1 MRTAMTSRR
10 SRLFPLLAA
19 IVMLGPS
26 GRSLAADPIPTIVA
40 TSPSPRTGIG
50 VDIGIGSALGFAGVT
65 VTEAFGRFARL
76 EVGAG
81 YGYSGYQL
89 SFMPKIVLGEPHD
102 HFVAGVGVSVAFPDN
117 TQLAA
122 GHPVWLNIDAIG
134 YEHRFDT
141 GIAFSAAL
149 GVTGGLGGGEI
160 CVPPDGC
167 EPQFLESVTKYWL
180 PQGRVG
186 VAYWF

>member
-1 MRTAMTSRR
+1 MTNRR
-10 SRLFPLLAA
+10 ARLLLLAIA
-19 IVMLGPS
+19 AMLAAS
-26 GRSLAADPIPTIVA
+26 GRSFAAEPVPAMVA
-40 TSPSPRTGIG
+40 TPPPTPLPHTGIG
-50 VDIGIGSALGFAGVT
+50 VDIGLGSALGLAGVT

-102 HFVAGVGVSVAFPDN
+102 HFVAGVGVSVAFPDD
-117 TQLAA
+117 AWVA
-122 GHPVWLNIDAIG
+122 SGHPIWLNIDALG
-134 YEHRFDT
+134 FEHRFET
-141 GIAFSAAL
+141 GIAVSATV
-149 GVTGGLGGGEI
+149 GVSGGLGGGQL
-160 CVPPDGC
+160 CGPPADGC
-167 EPQFLESVTKYWL
+167 EPQFQSPVTHYWL

>member
-1 MRTAMTSRR
+1 MTNRR
-10 SRLFPLLAA
+10 PRLLPLLASFA
-19 IVMLGPS
+19 MLGLS
-26 GRSLAADPIPTIVA
+26 GRSRAAEPVPALVA
-40 TSPSPRTGIG
+40 TPPSPRTGIG
-50 VDIGIGSALGFAGVT
+50 LDVGIGSALGLAGVT
-65 VTEAFGRFARL
+65 VTEAFGRFTRL

-89 SFMPKIVLGEPHD
+89 SLMPKIALGQPRD

-117 TQLAA
+117 AWVA
-122 GHPVWLNIDAIG
+122 SGHPIWLTIDALG
-134 YEHRFDT
+134 FEHRFET
-141 GIAFSAAL
+141 GIALSAAL

-160 CVPPDGC
+160 CFPPDGC
-167 EPQFLESVTKYWL
+167 EPQFLRPVTEYWL